1 MFFVIRAI
9 YDKPQLLYLRVY
21 QDVCLILSVFF
32 PMLSPIFSEFPQIL
46 GRGSKITTD

>member
-21 QDVCLILSVFF
+21 EDARLILSVFF
-32 PMLSPIFSEFPQIL
+32 PMLYPIFSEFSEIL
-46 GRGSKITTD
+46 GSGRKITTD